1 VPAPGSRDPLNPVTE
16 SRFRKN
22 GPILHAIV
30 LIRPHKYMLLE
41 LELELEQN
49 TPKHIERAWK
59 AKKNAVD
66 CSFNSL

>member
-41 LELELEQN
+41 LEQN

-59 AKKNAVD
+59 AKKKAVD